1 MLVAVNEVFV
11 SNEERCHELPVKK
24 KLPNKCP

>member
-11 SNEERCHELPVKK
+11 SSEERCHELPDKK
-24 KLPNKCP
+24 KLPNKRP